1 VFDSSLSDEDDNVLV
16 LTLLISLVDLVGVDQ
31 VDVDLVDVEV
41 FSVSLDE
48 EVDSELYG
56 GDDL

>member
-16 LTLLISLVDLVGVDQ
+16 LTLLISLVDQ